1 MGLQNQLNDISSDS
15 IPLLLV
21 ALIANC
27 VAYLRSLLFTLSH
40 SVRFVRF
47 GPIQTVDDGLLSSMG
62 SGLAGMIVLAEQ
74 LKLNRLLS
82 YKYCRVEGGGGEDR
96 GASDCVVCLCTLRDG
111 EQVRRLDCRHVFHKD
126 CFDGWLDNLNFNCP
140 LCRSPLVSDER
151 VEFTHRRV
159 GEDLMSWFSIS

>member
-27 VAYLRSLLFTLSH
+27 
-40 SVRFVRF
+40 
-47 GPIQTVDDGLLSSMG
+47 
-62 SGLAGMIVLAEQ
+62 Q